1 MTKIDQVRLANFM
14 CELHKYLHTWT
25 YLSVTVWIVEFGK
38 WDVRKIVEGG
48 GQMAKDFDR
57 YCNQA
62 IWRLINSTTLRST
75 PDYPVSEY
83 TGIVDFDGYSLQQ
96 LSSTSSKYTHCEKK
110 PENVQIFTWNFI
122 WIPAIS
128 FILHK
133 ARQLREVM
141 KILEGG
147 YCINGMNLQ

>member
-1 MTKIDQVRLANFM
+1 M
-14 CELHKYLHTWT
+14 
-25 YLSVTVWIVEFGK
+25 SVWVVEFGK

-62 IWRLINSTTLRST
+62 VWRVINSTTLRST

-96 LSSTSSKYTHCEKK
+96 LSSTSSKWIKLLKIVLKLKSQLLTQLTQNNKVIVFKSLEFQQF
-110 PENVQIFTWNFI
+110 PSFFTR
-122 WIPAIS
+122 PGS
-128 FILHK
+128 
-133 ARQLREVM
+133 
-141 KILEGG
+141 
-147 YCINGMNLQ
+147 